1 VAVSTDTSRVKAH
14 LSEFIG
20 RVAYGRE
27 RLLILRRG
35 KPVAALVSVEDLR
48 RLEALDSTPAGRAPA
63 AGDAAVRSG
72 VHPIMRAFGGWADR
86 DDLDELVEK
95 IYADRLTATAR
106 EVAL

>member
-1 VAVSTDTSRVKAH
+1 MAVSGDTSQVKAR

-27 RLLILRRG
+27 RLLVLRRG

-48 RLEALDSTPAGRAPA
+48 RLEALDSTPAERTPSTGIVAGRAGA
-63 AGDAAVRSG
+63 
-72 VHPIMRAFGGWADR
+72 HPIMRAFGGWAGR
-86 DDLDELVEK
+86 DDLDELVEE

>member
-1 VAVSTDTSRVKAH
+1 MAVSTNTSRVKAR

-27 RLLILRRG
+27 RLLVLRHG

-48 RLEALDSTPAGRAPA
+48 RLEALDSTPAERAPA
-63 AGDAAVRSG
+63 NGNTAGRSG
-72 VHPIMRAFGGWADR
+72 AHPIMRAFGGWADR
-86 DDLDELVEK
+86 DDLDDLVEE